1 MTIILDKEVTIS
13 IIKIDKHYRWLYIFD
28 KEMFDDVCEV
38 QVSLLNA
45 RSALDWWPKK
55 TDFCKCETIGYPI

>member
-1 MTIILDKEVTIS
+1 MTIIFDKEVALS
-13 IIKIDKHYRWLYIFD
+13 IIKIKKHYGWSLIFD

-45 RSALDWWPKK
+45 RPALDWWQKE
-55 TDFCKCETIGYPI
+55 TYFWKCETIGYPI